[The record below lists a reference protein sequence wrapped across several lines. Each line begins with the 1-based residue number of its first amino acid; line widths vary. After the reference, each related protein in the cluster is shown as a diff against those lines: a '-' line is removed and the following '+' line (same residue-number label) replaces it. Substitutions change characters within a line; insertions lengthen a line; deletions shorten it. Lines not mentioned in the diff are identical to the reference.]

1 MREVR
6 LNEFEGREG
15 ESFEL
20 LLDGEVV
27 PLTLAK
33 VQPLPPSGREAGAFV
48 LEWRGPADPV
58 LPQAIYT
65 FRQGEDMFE
74 IFIVPLRK
82 DGEGVRYEAIFN

>member
-1 MREVR
+1 MRELR
-6 LNEFEGREG
+6 LDEFEGREG
-15 ESFEL
+15 EKFEL
-20 LLDGEVV
+20 QLDGGGV

-48 LEWRGPADPV
+48 LEWQGPADPV